1 MDAKLR
7 LDDVEYDISTLSDE
21 AKALVE
27 SIRFTETELKR
38 VEALSAVLK
47 TAHSRY
53 VDELKGLI
61 NE

>member
-38 VEALSAVLK
+38 VEALAAVLK

-53 VDELKGLI
+53 VDELKELI

>member
-38 VEALSAVLK
+38 VEALAAVLY